1 MIPKPAVYI
10 SICASDLNYGAAR
23 FKGIAVD
30 ADLIGR
36 SVNATKFLEVL
47 EKEFDWFISY
57 TLLLAEKHFEDP
69 ETKKIYIAIVFI
81 GDYLGDIHTL
91 RFEEVVY
98 EKDRT
103 RRHKAPAPPQAVLEK
118 ALKELRVAY
127 EKAKELPHHIKKRLE
142 ETKAEQ

>member
-1 MIPKPAVYI
+1 MEV
-10 SICASDLNYGAAR
+10 
-23 FKGIAVD
+23 
-30 ADLIGR
+30 DLIGR

-69 ETKKIYIAIVFI
+69 ENKKIYIAIVFI

-103 RRHKAPAPPQAVLEK
+103 RRHKTPAPPQVVLEK
-118 ALKELRVAY
+118 ALKELRIAY